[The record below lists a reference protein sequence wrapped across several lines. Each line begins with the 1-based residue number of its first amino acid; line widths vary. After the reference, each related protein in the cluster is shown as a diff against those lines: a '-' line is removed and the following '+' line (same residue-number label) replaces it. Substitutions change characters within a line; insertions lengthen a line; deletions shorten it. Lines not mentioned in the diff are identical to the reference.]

1 MTIGSLRY
9 NWQIAKTIRKAARN
23 NAISQDEAGYL
34 NAMAKTSLPASS
46 TTDLI
51 AQNGAPDF
59 LYAALYFSTMIWQS
73 NESAGHYANAQA
85 GYKLAQFALLR
96 ESPGHE
102 PYWATKLLRDFY
114 DAHCE
119 STRNAVAS

>member
-9 NWQIAKTIRKAARN
+9 NWQIANIIRKAAKN
-23 NAISQDEAGYL
+23 SAISQDEAGYL
-34 NAMAKTSLPASS
+34 NAMAKTSVPASS

-51 AQNGAPDF
+51 TQNGAPDF
-59 LYAALYFSTMIWQS
+59 LYAALYFATMIWQL

-96 ESPGHE
+96 ESPGHQ
-102 PYWATKLLRDFY
+102 PYWATKLLREFY
-114 DAHCE
+114 DAHSE
-119 STRNAVAS
+119 SNREAVAS